1 MIFLQQK
8 HYFKEHFMKKRFL
21 LSLSLAASLLC
32 AEDNGFFVSAGYQI
46 GEAVQMVK
54 NTGELKNLN
63 DKYEQLNQYLNQ
75 VASLRQS
82 IKNANNYELVK
93 QSISNLI
100 SFANNNSQNKDLSP
114 IYSSTQAVLTSI
126 LAFWTLYAGNALTF
140 NVEGLTTSTSQNGQ
154 GFSNVPLTAKCSQPD
169 SKNCMPIA
177 TYQKM
182 KNLAESLQKA
192 QGTLCALNENGCN
205 TANQDQG
212 ATISS
217 ALNTAKELMDLIS
230 ATNTN
235 MDWSKIKINGLLV
248 PSEVRGDKNG
258 STTKYEG
265 KITSNNPVTSYAL
278 FQNIYKMLPYL
289 QESLKLSEQNKSKS
303 DGLQGQVTGD
313 NTNPNYDKEIYNF
326 AQNQQTILS
335 NAKSIFNLF
344 NSIPKDQFEYLQ
356 VGYLKIPPLGTTPT
370 KPYRK
375 NVNLNAE
382 IDSIQR
388 NVSYY
393 GNRIDSAL
401 SVAKDVYNLKS
412 NQAQIVAAYNGAKN
426 LSQEISQLPHNQVNT
441 KDIVTLPYDKNA
453 PAAGQYNY
461 QINQEQASNLSQA
474 LAAMSNNP
482 FKKVGMISSQNNN
495 GALNGL
501 GVQVGYKQFFGE
513 SKRWGLRYYGFF
525 DYNHGYIKSSFFN
538 SSSDIWTYGGG
549 SDLLVN
555 FINDSVT
562 RKNNKLSVGLFGGI
576 QLAGTTWLNSQY
588 VNLTALNNPYS
599 AKVNTSNF
607 QFLFNLGLRTNLAT
621 AKKEDSEHSAQHG
634 IELGIKIPTIN
645 TNYYSFLGAKLEYRR
660 LYSVYLNYV
669 FAY

>member
-1 MIFLQQK
+1 SLS
-8 HYFKEHFMKKRFL
+8 
-21 LSLSLAASLLC
+21 LSLSLAVSSLH
-32 AEDNGFFVSAGYQI
+32 AEDNGFFVGVGYQI

-63 DKYEQLNQYLNQ
+63 EKYEQLNQYLNQ
-75 VASLRQS
+75 VASLKQS
-82 IKNANNYELVK
+82 IQNANNIELVNSSLNYLK
-93 QSISNLI
+93 
-100 SFANNNSQNKDLSP
+100 SFTNNNYNSTTQSP
-114 IYSSTQAVLTSI
+114 IFNAVQAVITSV
-126 LAFWTLYAGNALTF
+126 LGFWSLYAGNYLTF
-140 NVEGLTTSTSQNGQ
+140 FVHSNKSASVQGNPPFRTIIDNCSGIENCAMNETTYNE
-154 GFSNVPLTAKCSQPD
+154 
-169 SKNCMPIA
+169 
-177 TYQKM
+177 M
-182 KNLAESLQKA
+182 KKLAETLQAA
-192 QGTLCALNENGCN
+192 QQNATTKGNNLCALSGCAATEGQN
-205 TANQDQG
+205 PPNSTVSNALETAQ
-212 ATISS
+212 
-217 ALNTAKELMDLIS
+217 KLMDLI
-230 ATNTN
+230 ANTKTAMMWKNIVISGVSN
-235 MDWSKIKINGLLV
+235 MPGA
-248 PSEVRGDKNG
+248 
-258 STTKYEG
+258 
-265 KITSNNPVTSYAL
+265 ITSTNYPTQYAVFNNIKAMIPILQQAVTLSQSNHTLSAS
-278 FQNIYKMLPYL
+278 L
-289 QESLKLSEQNKSKS
+289 QAQA
-303 DGLQGQVTGD
+303 TGSQ
-313 NTNPNYDKEIYNF
+313 TNPKFAKDIYAF
-326 AQNQQTILS
+326 AQNQKQVIS
-335 NAKSIFNLF
+335 YAQDIFNLF
-344 NSIPKDQFEYLQ
+344 DSIPKDQYRYLEKA
-356 VGYLKIPPLGTTPT
+356 YLKIPNAGSTPT
-370 KPYRK
+370 NPYMAV
-375 NVNLNAE
+375 VNLNKE
-382 IDSIQR
+382 VQTIQN

-393 GNRIDSAL
+393 GNRVDAAL

-412 NQAQIVAAYNGAKN
+412 NQTEIVTTYNDAKN
-426 LSQEISQLPHNQVNT
+426 LSEEISKLPHNQVNT

-461 QINQEQASNLSQA
+461 QINPEQQSNLNQA

-495 GALNGL
+495 GAMNGL

-555 FINDSVT
+555 IINDSIT

-588 VNLTALNNPYS
+588 VNLTAFNNPYS

-621 AKKEDSEHSAQHG
+621 AKKKDSEHSAQHG

-645 TNYYSFLGAKLEYRR
+645 TNYYSFLGTQLQYRR

>member
-1 MIFLQQK
+1 M
-8 HYFKEHFMKKRFL
+8 R
-21 LSLSLAASLLC
+21 

-75 VASLRQS
+75 VASLKQS
-82 IKNANNYELVK
+82 IQNANNIELVNSSLNDLK
-93 QSISNLI
+93 
-100 SFANNNSQNKDLSP
+100 SFTENNYNSTTQSP
-114 IYSSTQAVLTSI
+114 IFNAVQAVITSV
-126 LAFWTLYAGNALTF
+126 LGFWSLYAGNYLTF
-140 NVEGLTTSTSQNGQ
+140 FVGNKDTKQAANVAGNPPFKTIVDNCSGIENCAMDQTTY
-154 GFSNVPLTAKCSQPD
+154 D
-169 SKNCMPIA
+169 
-177 TYQKM
+177 KM
-182 KNLAESLQKA
+182 KKLAEDLQAAQTNATTKA
-192 QGTLCALNENGCN
+192 NNLCALSGCATTNGQ
-205 TANQDQG
+205 TP
-212 ATISS
+212 SS
-217 ALNTAKELMDLIS
+217 TVSNALNLAQQLMDLI
-230 ATNTN
+230 ANTRTAMMWKN
-235 MDWSKIKINGLLV
+235 IVINGV
-248 PSEVRGDKNG
+248 SNASGA
-258 STTKYEG
+258 
-265 KITSNNPVTSYAL
+265 ITSTNYPTHYAVFNNIKAMIPILQQAVTLSQSNNTL
-278 FQNIYKMLPYL
+278 SSKL
-289 QESLKLSEQNKSKS
+289 QAQA
-303 DGLQGQVTGD
+303 TGSQ
-313 NTNPNYDKEIYNF
+313 TNPEFAKDIYNL
-326 AQNQQTILS
+326 AQNQKQVIS
-335 NAKSIFNLF
+335 YAKDIFNLF
-344 NSIPKDQFEYLQ
+344 NSIPADQYKYLEKA
-356 VGYLKIPPLGTTPT
+356 YLKIPNLGQTPT
-370 KPYRK
+370 NPYRQV
-375 NVNLNAE
+375 VNLNKE
-382 IDSIQR
+382 VQTIQN

-393 GNRIDSAL
+393 GNRLDAAL

-412 NQAQIVAAYNGAKN
+412 NQASIVAAYSGAKN
-426 LSQEISQLPHNQVNT
+426 LSQEISQLPYNQVNT

-482 FKKVGMISSQNNN
+482 FKNIGMIASQNNN

-501 GVQVGYKQFFGE
+501 GVQVGYKQFFSE

-599 AKVNTSNF
+599 AKVNASNF
-607 QFLFNLGLRTNLAT
+607 QFLFNLGLRTNLAMK
-621 AKKEDSEHSAQHG
+621 KKEDSEHSAQHG

>member
-1 MIFLQQK
+1 
-8 HYFKEHFMKKRFL
+8 MKKRFL
-21 LSLSLAASLLC
+21 LSLSLSLAVPSLH

-63 DKYEQLNQYLNQ
+63 DKYEQLSQYLNQ
-75 VASLRQS
+75 VASLKQS
-82 IKNANNYELVK
+82 IQNANNIELVNSSLSDLK
-93 QSISNLI
+93 
-100 SFANNNSQNKDLSP
+100 SFASNNHTNKETSP
-114 IYSSTQAVLTSI
+114 IYNTTQAVITSV
-126 LAFWTLYAGNALTF
+126 LAFWSLYAGNNLTF
-140 NVEGLTTSTSQNGQ
+140 NLEGSSDSQN
-154 GFSNVPLTAKCSQPD
+154 KCSQQG
-169 SKNCMPIA
+169 SKDCMPKA
-177 TYQKM
+177 TYDKM
-182 KNLAESLQKA
+182 KQLAESLQKA
-192 QGTLCALNENGCN
+192 QGTLCALNESGCN
-205 TANQDQG
+205 TATENQG
-212 ATISS
+212 ATIAS
-217 ALNTAKELMDLIS
+217 ALNTAKELMDLIHT
-230 ATNTN
+230 TNTN
-235 MDWSKIKINGLLV
+235 MNWQKANIDGLRS
-248 PSEVRGDKNG
+248 PSIAYGG
-258 STTKYEG
+258 G
-265 KITSNNPVTSYAL
+265 KVDGKHEDHVIYQGNITSNNPVTSYAV

-289 QESLKLSEQNKSKS
+289 QEALKLTQSNHTLSTQ
-303 DGLQGQVTGD
+303 LQAQATGTQ
-313 NTNPNYDKEIYNF
+313 TNPNFAKDIYAF
-326 AQNQQTILS
+326 AQNQKQIIS
-335 NAKSIFNLF
+335 YAQDIFNLF
-344 NSIPKDQFEYLQ
+344 SSIPKDQYKYLEKA
-356 VGYLKIPPLGTTPT
+356 YLKIPHLGKTPT
-370 KPYRK
+370 NPYRQE
-375 NVNLNAE
+375 VNLNQE
-382 IDSIQR
+382 IQTIQN

-401 SVAKDVYNLKS
+401 SVARDVYNLKS
-412 NQAQIVAAYNGAKN
+412 NEAEIVTAYSSANN
-426 LSQEISQLPHNQVNT
+426 LSQEISKLPYNQVNT
-441 KDIVTLPYDKNA
+441 KDIITLPYDKNA

-461 QINQEQASNLSQA
+461 QINPEQQSNLSQA

-538 SSSDIWTYGGG
+538 SSSDVWTYGGG

-555 FINDSVT
+555 IINDSIT

-588 VNLTALNNPYS
+588 VNLTAFNNPYS

-621 AKKEDSEHSAQHG
+621 AKKKDSERSAQHG

-645 TNYYSFLGAKLEYRR
+645 TNYYSFLGTKLEYRR

>member
-1 MIFLQQK
+1 
-8 HYFKEHFMKKRFL
+8 MKKTIL
-21 LSLSLAASLLC
+21 LSLSLASSLLR

-63 DKYEQLNQYLNQ
+63 EKYEQLNQYLNQ
-75 VASLRQS
+75 VASLKQS
-82 IKNANNYELVK
+82 IQNANNIELVNSSLNYLK
-93 QSISNLI
+93 
-100 SFANNNSQNKDLSP
+100 SFTNNNYNSTTQSP
-114 IYSSTQAVLTSI
+114 IFNAVQAVITSV
-126 LAFWTLYAGNALTF
+126 LGFWSLYAGNYFTF
-140 NVEGLTTSTSQNGQ
+140 FVGNKDQPAKVQGNPPFKTIIDNCSGIEYCAMDQTTY
-154 GFSNVPLTAKCSQPD
+154 D
-169 SKNCMPIA
+169 
-177 TYQKM
+177 KM
-182 KNLAESLQKA
+182 KKLAEDLQAA
-192 QGTLCALNENGCN
+192 QTNATTQANNLCALSGCAATDSTSNSSN
-205 TANQDQG
+205 TPNS
-212 ATISS
+212 TVSN
-217 ALNTAKELMDLIS
+217 ALNLAQQLMDLI
-230 ATNTN
+230 ANTKTAMMWKNIVIEGVTNRPGN
-235 MDWSKIKINGLLV
+235 AGA
-248 PSEVRGDKNG
+248 
-258 STTKYEG
+258 
-265 KITSNNPVTSYAL
+265 ITSTGPVTDYAVFNNIKAMIPILQQAVTLSQSNHTLSASLQAQATGSQTNPKFAKDIYAL
-278 FQNIYKMLPYL
+278 
-289 QESLKLSEQNKSKS
+289 
-303 DGLQGQVTGD
+303 
-313 NTNPNYDKEIYNF
+313 
-326 AQNQQTILS
+326 AQNQKQILS
-335 NAKSIFNLF
+335 NASSIFNLF
-344 NSIPKDQFEYLQ
+344 NSIPKDQLKYLENA
-356 VGYLKIPPLGTTPT
+356 YLKIPNAGQTPT
-370 KPYRK
+370 NPYRQV
-375 NVNLNAE
+375 VNLNQE
-382 IDSIQR
+382 VQTIKN

-393 GNRIDSAL
+393 GNRVDAAL
-401 SVAKDVYNLKS
+401 SVARDVYNLKS
-412 NQAQIVAAYNGAKN
+412 NQASIVAAYSNAN
-426 LSQEISQLPHNQVNT
+426 SLSQEISKLPYNQVNT
-441 KDIVTLPYDKNA
+441 KDIVTLPHNQNA

-461 QINQEQASNLSQA
+461 QINPEQQSNLNQA

-555 FINDSVT
+555 IINDSIT

-588 VNLTALNNPYS
+588 VNLTAFNNPYS

-621 AKKEDSEHSAQHG
+621 ARKKDSEHSAQHG

-645 TNYYSFLGAKLEYRR
+645 TNYYSFLGTKLEYRR

>member
-1 MIFLQQK
+1 
-8 HYFKEHFMKKRFL
+8 MKKRFL
-21 LSLSLAASLLC
+21 LSLSLVASLLC

-46 GEAVQMVK
+46 GEAVQTVK

-63 DKYEQLNQYLNQ
+63 DKYEQLNSYLNQ

-82 IKNANNYELVK
+82 IQNANNISLVNSSLNDLK
-93 QSISNLI
+93 
-100 SFANNNSQNKDLSP
+100 SFTENNYNSTTQSP
-114 IYSSTQAVLTSI
+114 IFNAVQAVITSV
-126 LAFWTLYAGNALTF
+126 LGFWSLYAGNYLTF
-140 NVEGLTTSTSQNGQ
+140 FVVN
-154 GFSNVPLTAKCSQPD
+154 KD
-169 SKNCMPIA
+169 SKRPANVNGNPPFKTIVDNCSEIENCAMEQT
-177 TYQKM
+177 TYDKM
-182 KNLAESLQKA
+182 KKLAEELQAAQQNSDTKA
-192 QGTLCALNENGCN
+192 NNLCALSGCN
-205 TANQDQG
+205 ATQG
-212 ATISS
+212 QTPPSS
-217 ALNTAKELMDLIS
+217 TVSNALNLAQQLMDLIANTKTAMMWKNIVIS
-230 ATNTN
+230 GVSNASGAITTTGYPTQYAVFNNIKAMIPILQQAVTLSQNNNSLSSKLQAQATGSQTN
-235 MDWSKIKINGLLV
+235 PEFAKDIYNLALNQKQVI
-248 PSEVRGDKNG
+248 
-258 STTKYEG
+258 
-265 KITSNNPVTSYAL
+265 SYA
-278 FQNIYKMLPYL
+278 K
-289 QESLKLSEQNKSKS
+289 
-303 DGLQGQVTGD
+303 D
-313 NTNPNYDKEIYNF
+313 
-326 AQNQQTILS
+326 
-335 NAKSIFNLF
+335 IFNLF
-344 NSIPKDQFEYLQ
+344 NSIPAEQYKYLEKA
-356 VGYLKIPPLGTTPT
+356 YLKIPNAGSTPT
-370 KPYRK
+370 NPYRQV
-375 NVNLNAE
+375 VNLNQE
-382 IDSIQR
+382 VQTIQN

-393 GNRIDSAL
+393 GNRLDSAL

-412 NQAQIVAAYNGAKN
+412 NQKEIVAAYSGAKN
-426 LSQEISQLPHNQVNT
+426 LSQEISQLPYNQVNT

-461 QINQEQASNLSQA
+461 QINQVQASNLSQA

-482 FKKVGMISSQNNN
+482 FKKIGMISSQSNN

-525 DYNHGYIKSSFFN
+525 DYNHGYIKSSFSNSSFN
-538 SSSDIWTYGGG
+538 SSSDIWTYGAG

-645 TNYYSFLGAKLEYRR
+645 TNYYSFLGTKLEYRR

>member
-1 MIFLQQK
+1 
-8 HYFKEHFMKKRFL
+8 MKKTLL
-21 LSLSLAASLLC
+21 LSLSLASSLLN

-46 GEAVQMVK
+46 GEAVQTVK

-63 DKYEQLNQYLNQ
+63 EKYEQLNQYLNQ
-75 VASLRQS
+75 VASLKQS
-82 IKNANNYELVK
+82 IQNANNIELVNSSLNYLK
-93 QSISNLI
+93 
-100 SFANNNSQNKDLSP
+100 SFTNNNYNSTTQSP
-114 IYSSTQAVLTSI
+114 IFNAVQAVITSV
-126 LAFWTLYAGNALTF
+126 LGFWSLYAGNYLTF
-140 NVEGLTTSTSQNGQ
+140 FVGNKDTKQASVQGNPPFRTIIENCSGIENCAMNQTTY
-154 GFSNVPLTAKCSQPD
+154 D
-169 SKNCMPIA
+169 
-177 TYQKM
+177 KM
-182 KNLAESLQKA
+182 KKLAENLQAAQQNSTTKA
-192 QGTLCALNENGCN
+192 NNLCALSGC
-205 TANQDQG
+205 
-212 ATISS
+212 ATTTGQTPSS
-217 ALNTAKELMDLIS
+217 TVSNALNLAQQLMDLIANTKTAMMWKNIVISGVSNISGAIKSTNYPTHYAVFNNIKAMIPILQQAVTLSQSNHTLS
-230 ATNTN
+230 ANLQAQAT
-235 MDWSKIKINGLLV
+235 
-248 PSEVRGDKNG
+248 G
-258 STTKYEG
+258 S
-265 KITSNNPVTSYAL
+265 
-278 FQNIYKMLPYL
+278 Q
-289 QESLKLSEQNKSKS
+289 
-303 DGLQGQVTGD
+303 
-313 NTNPNYDKEIYNF
+313 TNPNFAKDIYTL
-326 AQNQQTILS
+326 AQNQKQVIS
-335 NAKSIFNLF
+335 YAQNIFNLF
-344 NSIPKDQFEYLQ
+344 NSIPADQFKYLEKA
-356 VGYLKIPPLGTTPT
+356 YLKIPNLGRTPT
-370 KPYRK
+370 NPYRQE
-375 NVNLNAE
+375 VNLNQE
-382 IDSIQR
+382 IQTIKN

-393 GNRIDSAL
+393 GNRLDSAL

-412 NQAQIVAAYNGAKN
+412 NQTEIVATYSNAKN
-426 LSQEISQLPHNQVNT
+426 LSQEISQLPYNQVNT
-441 KDIVTLPYDKNA
+441 KDIVTLAHDKNA

-482 FKKVGMISSQNNN
+482 FKNIGMISSQNNN

-588 VNLTALNNPYS
+588 MNLTAFNNPYS

-621 AKKEDSEHSAQHG
+621 AKKKDSEHSAQHG

>member
-1 MIFLQQK
+1 
-8 HYFKEHFMKKRFL
+8 MKKRFL
-21 LSLSLAASLLC
+21 LSLSLSLSLAVSSLH

-75 VASLRQS
+75 VASLKQS
-82 IKNANNYELVK
+82 IQNANNISLVNSSLNDLK
-93 QSISNLI
+93 
-100 SFANNNSQNKDLSP
+100 SFTENNYNSTTQSP
-114 IYSSTQAVLTSI
+114 IFNAVQAVITSV
-126 LAFWTLYAGNALTF
+126 LGFWSLYAGNYLTF
-140 NVEGLTTSTSQNGQ
+140 FVGNKDTRQPASVQ
-154 GFSNVPLTAKCSQPD
+154 GNPPFETII
-169 SKNCMPIA
+169 KNCSGIENCAMEQT
-177 TYQKM
+177 TYDKM
-182 KNLAESLQKA
+182 KELAENLQEAQQNSVTKA
-192 QGTLCALNENGCN
+192 NNLCALSGCA
-205 TANQDQG
+205 TANGQ
-212 ATISS
+212 TPSS
-217 ALNTAKELMDLIS
+217 TVSNALNLAQQLMDLI
-230 ATNTN
+230 ANTKTA
-235 MDWSKIKINGLLV
+235 MMW
-248 PSEVRGDKNG
+248 KNIVISG
-258 STTKYEG
+258 VSNNSG
-265 KITSNNPVTSYAL
+265 AITSTNYPTQYAVFNNIKAMIPILQQAVTLSQSNHTLSASLQAQATGSQTNPEFAKDIYNLALNQKQVISYA
-278 FQNIYKMLPYL
+278 K
-289 QESLKLSEQNKSKS
+289 
-303 DGLQGQVTGD
+303 D
-313 NTNPNYDKEIYNF
+313 
-326 AQNQQTILS
+326 
-335 NAKSIFNLF
+335 IFNLF
-344 NSIPKDQFEYLQ
+344 NSIPKDQYKYLEKA
-356 VGYLKIPPLGTTPT
+356 YLKIPNLGQTPT
-370 KPYRK
+370 NPYRQE
-375 NVNLNAE
+375 VNLNKE
-382 IDSIQR
+382 VQTIQN

-393 GNRIDSAL
+393 GNRLDSAL

-412 NQAQIVAAYNGAKN
+412 NQTEIVTAYNNAKN
-426 LSQEISQLPHNQVNT
+426 LSQEISKLPYNQVNT

-482 FKKVGMISSQNNN
+482 FKNIGMISSQNNN

>member
-1 MIFLQQK
+1 
-8 HYFKEHFMKKRFL
+8 MKKRFL
-21 LSLSLAASLLC
+21 LSLSLTASLLC

-75 VASLRQS
+75 VASLKQS
-82 IKNANNYELVK
+82 IQNANNIELVNSSLNDLK
-93 QSISNLI
+93 
-100 SFANNNSQNKDLSP
+100 SFTENNYNSTTQSP
-114 IYSSTQAVLTSI
+114 IFNAVQAVITSV
-126 LAFWTLYAGNALTF
+126 LGFWSLYAGNYFTF
-140 NVEGLTTSTSQNGQ
+140 FVGNKNTQQPASVNGNPP
-154 GFSNVPLTAKCSQPD
+154 FETIV
-169 SKNCMPIA
+169 KNCSGIENCAMDQT
-177 TYQKM
+177 TYDQM
-182 KNLAESLQKA
+182 KKLAEDLQKA
-192 QGTLCALNENGCN
+192 QTNSATKANNLCALSGC
-205 TANQDQG
+205 TATEDQNPP
-212 ATISS
+212 SS
-217 ALNTAKELMDLIS
+217 TVSNALNLAQQLMDLI
-230 ATNTN
+230 ANTKTAMMWKN
-235 MDWSKIKINGLLV
+235 IVINGV
-248 PSEVRGDKNG
+248 SNVSGAIN
-258 STTKYEG
+258 STGYPTKYAVFNNI
-265 KITSNNPVTSYAL
+265 KAMIPILQQAVTLSQSNNSLSSKLQAQATGSQTNPEFAKDIYNLALNQKQVISYA
-278 FQNIYKMLPYL
+278 K
-289 QESLKLSEQNKSKS
+289 
-303 DGLQGQVTGD
+303 D
-313 NTNPNYDKEIYNF
+313 
-326 AQNQQTILS
+326 
-335 NAKSIFNLF
+335 IFNLF
-344 NSIPKDQFEYLQ
+344 NSIPADQYKYLEKA
-356 VGYLKIPPLGTTPT
+356 YLKIPNLGQTPT
-370 KPYRK
+370 NPYRQV
-375 NVNLNAE
+375 VNLNKE
-382 IDSIQR
+382 VQTIQN

-393 GNRIDSAL
+393 GNRLDSAL

-412 NQAQIVAAYNGAKN
+412 NQKEIVTAYSNAKN
-426 LSQEISQLPHNQVNT
+426 LSQEISQLPYNQVNT

-482 FKKVGMISSQNNN
+482 FKNIGMIASQSNN

>member
-1 MIFLQQK
+1 
-8 HYFKEHFMKKRFL
+8 MKKTIL
-21 LSLSLAASLLC
+21 LSLSLSSSLLH

-63 DKYEQLNQYLNQ
+63 EKYEQLNQYLNQ
-75 VASLRQS
+75 VASLKQS
-82 IKNANNYELVK
+82 IQNANNISLVNSSLNDLK
-93 QSISNLI
+93 
-100 SFANNNSQNKDLSP
+100 SFTENNYNSTTQSP
-114 IYSSTQAVLTSI
+114 IFNAVQAVITSV
-126 LAFWTLYAGNALTF
+126 LGFWSLYAGNYLTF
-140 NVEGLTTSTSQNGQ
+140 FVGNKVTKQAANVVGNPPFRTIIENCSGIENCAMEQTTY
-154 GFSNVPLTAKCSQPD
+154 D
-169 SKNCMPIA
+169 
-177 TYQKM
+177 KM
-182 KNLAESLQKA
+182 KSLAESLQAVQQNSATKA
-192 QGTLCALNENGCN
+192 NNLCALSGCATTNG
-205 TANQDQG
+205 QP
-212 ATISS
+212 SS
-217 ALNTAKELMDLIS
+217 TVNNALNLAQQLMDLI
-230 ATNTN
+230 ANTKTAMMWKN
-235 MDWSKIKINGLLV
+235 IVINGV
-248 PSEVRGDKNG
+248 SNASGAIN
-258 STTKYEG
+258 STGYPTQYAVFNNIKAM
-265 KITSNNPVTSYAL
+265 IPILQQAVTLSQSNNSLSSKLQAQATGSQTNPEFAKDIYNLALNQKQVISYA
-278 FQNIYKMLPYL
+278 K
-289 QESLKLSEQNKSKS
+289 
-303 DGLQGQVTGD
+303 D
-313 NTNPNYDKEIYNF
+313 
-326 AQNQQTILS
+326 
-335 NAKSIFNLF
+335 IFNLF
-344 NSIPKDQFEYLQ
+344 NSIPKEQYKYLEKA
-356 VGYLKIPPLGTTPT
+356 YLKIPNVGQTPT
-370 KPYRK
+370 NPYRQE
-375 NVNLNAE
+375 VNLNKE
-382 IDSIQR
+382 IQTIQN

-393 GNRIDSAL
+393 GNRLDSAL

-412 NQAQIVAAYNGAKN
+412 NQTEIVTAYNNAKN
-426 LSQEISQLPHNQVNT
+426 LSQEISQLPYNQVNT

-482 FKKVGMISSQNNN
+482 FKKIGMIASQSNN

-555 FINDSVT
+555 IINDSIT

>member
-1 MIFLQQK
+1 
-8 HYFKEHFMKKRFL
+8 MKKRFL
-21 LSLSLAASLLC
+21 LSLSLAASLLY

-75 VASLRQS
+75 VASLKQS
-82 IKNANNYELVK
+82 IQNANNYELVK

-100 SFANNNSQNKDLSP
+100 SFANNNHTNKETSP
-114 IYSSTQAVLTSI
+114 IYNTAQAVITSV

-154 GFSNVPLTAKCSQPD
+154 GFSNVPLTARCSQQD

-265 KITSNNPVTSYAL
+265 KITSNNSVTSYAL

-326 AQNQQTILS
+326 AQNQKQILS

-401 SVAKDVYNLKS
+401 SVARDVYNLKS
-412 NQAQIVAAYNGAKN
+412 NQKEIVTAYNGAKN
-426 LSQEISQLPHNQVNT
+426 LSQEISQLPYNQVNT

-453 PAAGQYNY
+453 PAAGQYKY

-482 FKKVGMISSQNNN
+482 FKNIGMIASQNNN

>member
-1 MIFLQQK
+1 
-8 HYFKEHFMKKRFL
+8 MKKTIL
-21 LSLSLAASLLC
+21 LSLSLASSLLH

-63 DKYEQLNQYLNQ
+63 EKYEQLNQYLNQ

-82 IKNANNYELVK
+82 IQTANNIELVNSSLNDLK
-93 QSISNLI
+93 
-100 SFANNNSQNKDLSP
+100 SFTENNYNSTTQSP
-114 IYSSTQAVLTSI
+114 IFNAVQAVITSV
-126 LAFWTLYAGNALTF
+126 LGFWSLYAGNYLTF
-140 NVEGLTTSTSQNGQ
+140 FVGNKDSERPADVAGNPPFKTIIENCSGIENCAMDQTTY
-154 GFSNVPLTAKCSQPD
+154 D
-169 SKNCMPIA
+169 
-177 TYQKM
+177 KM
-182 KNLAESLQKA
+182 KKLAEDLQAVQQNSTTKA
-192 QGTLCALNENGCN
+192 NNLCALSGC
-205 TANQDQG
+205 TEGQ
-212 ATISS
+212 TPSS
-217 ALNTAKELMDLIS
+217 TVSNALNLAQQLMDLI
-230 ATNTN
+230 ANTKTAMMWKN
-235 MDWSKIKINGLLV
+235 IVIAGVSNGGAGAITTTGYPTQYAVFNNIKAMIPILQQAVTL
-248 PSEVRGDKNG
+248 SQ
-258 STTKYEG
+258 
-265 KITSNNPVTSYAL
+265 SNNS
-278 FQNIYKMLPYL
+278 ISSKL
-289 QESLKLSEQNKSKS
+289 QAQA
-303 DGLQGQVTGD
+303 TGSQ
-313 NTNPNYDKEIYNF
+313 TNPEFAKDIYNL
-326 AQNQQTILS
+326 AQNQKQVIS
-335 NAKSIFNLF
+335 YAKDIFNLF
-344 NSIPKDQFEYLQ
+344 NSIPKEQYKYLEKA
-356 VGYLKIPPLGTTPT
+356 YLKIPNAGQTPT
-370 KPYRK
+370 NPYRQE
-375 NVNLNAE
+375 VNLNQE
-382 IDSIQR
+382 VQTIQS

-412 NQAQIVAAYNGAKN
+412 NQTQIVAAYNGAKN
-426 LSQEISQLPHNQVNT
+426 LSQELSQLPYNQVNT

-482 FKKVGMISSQNNN
+482 FKKIGMIASQNNN

>member
-1 MIFLQQK
+1 
-8 HYFKEHFMKKRFL
+8 MKKRFL
-21 LSLSLAASLLC
+21 LSLSLAVSSLH

-46 GEAVQMVK
+46 GEAVQTVK

-63 DKYEQLNQYLNQ
+63 EKYEQLNQYLNQ

-82 IKNANNYELVK
+82 IQNANNYELVK

-114 IYSSTQAVLTSI
+114 IYSSAQAVLTSI

-177 TYQKM
+177 IYQKM

-217 ALNTAKELMDLIS
+217 ALNTAKELMDLIR

-235 MDWSKIKINGLLV
+235 MDWSRIKINGLLV

-265 KITSNNPVTSYAL
+265 KITSNNSVTSYAL

-393 GNRIDSAL
+393 GNRLDSAL

-412 NQAQIVAAYNGAKN
+412 NQKEIVAAYSGAKN
-426 LSQEISQLPHNQVNT
+426 LSEEISQLPYNQVNT

-482 FKKVGMISSQNNN
+482 FKNIGMIASQSNN

-562 RKNNKLSVGLFGGI
+562 RKNNKLSVGLFGGF

>member
-1 MIFLQQK
+1 
-8 HYFKEHFMKKRFL
+8 MKKRFL

-75 VASLRQS
+75 VASLKQS
-82 IKNANNYELVK
+82 IQNANNISLVNSSLNDLK
-93 QSISNLI
+93 
-100 SFANNNSQNKDLSP
+100 SFTENNYNSTTQSP
-114 IYSSTQAVLTSI
+114 IFNAVQAVITSV
-126 LAFWTLYAGNALTF
+126 LGFWSLYAGNYLTF
-140 NVEGLTTSTSQNGQ
+140 FVSNSNKDIRQPAVAGNPPFRTIIANCSGIENCAMDQTTY
-154 GFSNVPLTAKCSQPD
+154 D
-169 SKNCMPIA
+169 
-177 TYQKM
+177 KM
-182 KNLAESLQKA
+182 KKLAEELQAAQQNSTTKA
-192 QGTLCALNENGCN
+192 NNLCALSGC
-205 TANQDQG
+205 
-212 ATISS
+212 ATTDSTSNSPSS
-217 ALNTAKELMDLIS
+217 TVSNALNLAQQLMDLIAS
-230 ATNTN
+230 TKTAMMWKNIVISGVSNASGAINSTGYPTQYAVFNN
-235 MDWSKIKINGLLV
+235 IKAMIPILQQAVTL
-248 PSEVRGDKNG
+248 SQ
-258 STTKYEG
+258 
-265 KITSNNPVTSYAL
+265 SNNTLSGKLQAQATGSQTNPEFAKDIYNLALNQKQVISYA
-278 FQNIYKMLPYL
+278 QN
-289 QESLKLSEQNKSKS
+289 
-303 DGLQGQVTGD
+303 
-313 NTNPNYDKEIYNF
+313 
-326 AQNQQTILS
+326 
-335 NAKSIFNLF
+335 IFNLF
-344 NSIPKDQFEYLQ
+344 NSIPKEQYKYLEKA
-356 VGYLKIPPLGTTPT
+356 YLKIPNAGQTPT
-370 KPYRK
+370 NPYRQE
-375 NVNLNAE
+375 VNLNKE
-382 IDSIQR
+382 IQTIQN

-412 NQAQIVAAYNGAKN
+412 NQAQIVAAYSGAKN
-426 LSQEISQLPHNQVNT
+426 LSEEISKLPYNQVNT
-441 KDIVTLPYDKNA
+441 KDIVTLSHDQNA

-461 QINQEQASNLSQA
+461 QINPEQQSNLNQA

-555 FINDSVT
+555 IINDSIT

-621 AKKEDSEHSAQHG
+621 AKKEDSKHSAQHG

-645 TNYYSFLGAKLEYRR
+645 TNYYSFLGTQLQYRR

>member
-1 MIFLQQK
+1 M
-8 HYFKEHFMKKRFL
+8 
-21 LSLSLAASLLC
+21 
-32 AEDNGFFVSAGYQI
+32 SAGYQI

-75 VASLRQS
+75 VASLKQS
-82 IKNANNYELVK
+82 IQNANNIELVNSSLNYLK
-93 QSISNLI
+93 
-100 SFANNNSQNKDLSP
+100 SFTNNNYNSTTQSP
-114 IYSSTQAVLTSI
+114 IFNAAQAVITSV
-126 LAFWTLYAGNALTF
+126 LGFWSLYAGNYFTF
-140 NVEGLTTSTSQNGQ
+140 FVGNKDTKQSANVAGNPPFETI
-154 GFSNVPLTAKCSQPD
+154 V
-169 SKNCMPIA
+169 KNCSGIENCAMEQT
-177 TYQKM
+177 TYDEM
-182 KNLAESLQKA
+182 KKLAEDLQAA
-192 QGTLCALNENGCN
+192 QTNSATKGNNLCALSGCAATDSTSN
-205 TANQDQG
+205 QPSSTVSNALETAQ
-212 ATISS
+212 
-217 ALNTAKELMDLIS
+217 KLMDLI
-230 ATNTN
+230 ANTKTAMMWEN
-235 MDWSKIKINGLLV
+235 IVISGVSNAPGA
-248 PSEVRGDKNG
+248 
-258 STTKYEG
+258 
-265 KITSNNPVTSYAL
+265 ITSTNYPTQYAVFNNIKAMIPILQQAVTLSQSNHTL
-278 FQNIYKMLPYL
+278 SSNL
-289 QESLKLSEQNKSKS
+289 QAQA
-303 DGLQGQVTGD
+303 TGSQ
-313 NTNPNYDKEIYNF
+313 TNPNFAKDIYTF
-326 AQNQQTILS
+326 AQNQKQVIS
-335 NAKSIFNLF
+335 YAKDIFNLF
-344 NSIPKDQFEYLQ
+344 NTIPADQFKYLEKA
-356 VGYLKIPPLGTTPT
+356 YLKISNAGQTPT
-370 KPYRK
+370 NPYRQV
-375 NVNLNAE
+375 VNLNQE
-382 IDSIQR
+382 IQTIKN

-393 GNRIDSAL
+393 GNRVDAAL

-412 NQAQIVAAYNGAKN
+412 NQTEIVTAYNGAKN
-426 LSQEISQLPHNQVNT
+426 LSQELSQLPYNQVNT

-461 QINQEQASNLSQA
+461 QINPEQASNLSQA

-482 FKKVGMISSQNNN
+482 FKNIGMIASQNNN

>member
-1 MIFLQQK
+1 
-8 HYFKEHFMKKRFL
+8 MKKRFL
-21 LSLSLAASLLC
+21 LSLSVAASLLC

-75 VASLRQS
+75 VASLKQS
-82 IKNANNYELVK
+82 IQNANNISLVNSSLNDLK
-93 QSISNLI
+93 
-100 SFANNNSQNKDLSP
+100 SFTENNYNSTTQSP
-114 IYSSTQAVLTSI
+114 IFNAVQAVITSV
-126 LAFWTLYAGNALTF
+126 LGFWSLYAGNYLTF
-140 NVEGLTTSTSQNGQ
+140 FVGN
-154 GFSNVPLTAKCSQPD
+154 KD
-169 SKNCMPIA
+169 SKKPANVAGNPPFKTVIDNCSGIENCAMEQT
-177 TYQKM
+177 TYDKM
-182 KNLAESLQKA
+182 KKLAEALQAAQQNPATKA
-192 QGTLCALNENGCN
+192 NNLCALSGC
-205 TANQDQG
+205 TTTQG
-212 ATISS
+212 QSPNSTVSN
-217 ALNTAKELMDLIS
+217 ALNLASQLMDLI
-230 ATNTN
+230 ANTKTAMMWKN
-235 MDWSKIKINGLLV
+235 IVISGVSNVTGGGIISTGYPTQYAVFNNIKAMIPILQQAVTL
-248 PSEVRGDKNG
+248 SQ
-258 STTKYEG
+258 
-265 KITSNNPVTSYAL
+265 SNNSL
-278 FQNIYKMLPYL
+278 SSKL
-289 QESLKLSEQNKSKS
+289 QAQA
-303 DGLQGQVTGD
+303 TGSQ
-313 NTNPNYDKEIYNF
+313 TNPDFAKDIYNL
-326 AQNQQTILS
+326 AQNQKQVIS
-335 NAKSIFNLF
+335 YAKDIFNLF
-344 NSIPKDQFEYLQ
+344 NSIPKEQYKYLEKA
-356 VGYLKIPPLGTTPT
+356 YLKIPNVGQTPT
-370 KPYRK
+370 NPYRQE
-375 NVNLNAE
+375 VNLNKE
-382 IDSIQR
+382 VQTIQS

-393 GNRIDSAL
+393 GNRLDSAL
-401 SVAKDVYNLKS
+401 SVARDVYNLKS
-412 NQAQIVAAYNGAKN
+412 NQKEIVAAYSGAKN
-426 LSQEISQLPHNQVNT
+426 LSEEISQLPYNQVNT

-453 PAAGQYNY
+453 PVAGQYNY

-482 FKKVGMISSQNNN
+482 FKKIGMISSQNNN

-645 TNYYSFLGAKLEYRR
+645 T
-660 LYSVYLNYV
+660 
-669 FAY
+669 

>member
-1 MIFLQQK
+1 
-8 HYFKEHFMKKRFL
+8 MKKRFL

-46 GEAVQMVK
+46 GEAVQTVK

-75 VASLRQS
+75 VASLKQS
-82 IKNANNYELVK
+82 IQNANNISLVNSSLNDLK
-93 QSISNLI
+93 
-100 SFANNNSQNKDLSP
+100 SFTENNYNSTTQSP
-114 IYSSTQAVLTSI
+114 IFNAVQAVITSV
-126 LAFWTLYAGNALTF
+126 LGFWSLYAGNYFTF
-140 NVEGLTTSTSQNGQ
+140 FVGNKDTRQPANVNGQ
-154 GFSNVPLTAKCSQPD
+154 PPFKTIIENCSGIE
-169 SKNCMPIA
+169 NCTMDQTI
-177 TYQKM
+177 YNKM
-182 KNLAESLQKA
+182 KKLAEDLQAAQQSSTTKA
-192 QGTLCALNENGCN
+192 NNLCALSGCATTNGQTSPN
-205 TANQDQG
+205 STVSN
-212 ATISS
+212 
-217 ALNTAKELMDLIS
+217 ALNLAQQLMDLI
-230 ATNTN
+230 ANTKTA
-235 MDWSKIKINGLLV
+235 MMW
-248 PSEVRGDKNG
+248 KNIVISG
-258 STTKYEG
+258 VSNTSG
-265 KITSNNPVTSYAL
+265 AITSTGYPTQYAVFNNIKAMIPILQQAVTLSQNNNSLSSKLQAQATGSQTNPEFAKDIYNLALNQKQVISYA
-278 FQNIYKMLPYL
+278 QN
-289 QESLKLSEQNKSKS
+289 
-303 DGLQGQVTGD
+303 
-313 NTNPNYDKEIYNF
+313 
-326 AQNQQTILS
+326 
-335 NAKSIFNLF
+335 IFNLF
-344 NSIPKDQFEYLQ
+344 NSIPKDQYRYLEKA
-356 VGYLKIPPLGTTPT
+356 YLKIPNLGQTPT
-370 KPYRK
+370 NPYRQV
-375 NVNLNAE
+375 VNLNKE
-382 IDSIQR
+382 IQTIQN

-393 GNRIDSAL
+393 GNRLDSAL

-412 NQAQIVAAYNGAKN
+412 NQTQIVAAYNGAKN
-426 LSQEISQLPHNQVNT
+426 LSQEISQLPYNQVNT

-453 PAAGQYNY
+453 PVAGQYNY
-461 QINQEQASNLSQA
+461 QINPEQASNLSQA

-482 FKKVGMISSQNNN
+482 FKKIGMIASQSNN